1 MTASPTLT
9 PERFLAK
16 FFGEGNTLDLTQDRV
31 ARHLQPWTA
40 RVLERKSPLLLPR
53 VEKDGSLTWYALAS
67 SAQGARELR
76 EELMAAVGTSYSD
89 FRGVGARLSGA
100 DPVEAAVLSFSGP
113 FAFRLPVVNPEMKD
127 ACRRALAR
135 MLKLHDSRPRR
146 QGHQARIPGLILRD
160 LELALRQQDRE
171 AADSS
176 LDELRA
182 GGHVD
187 GLNLR
192 FLQVRCHEA
201 FGEWSSIEEE
211 VEEGTLLAVRRPAR
225 VTQAL
230 LRAVYQLELA
240 DFEDQLRASDALAHF
255 EAAVQTRIQP
265 LMETRAGMPA
275 PDVAKLFMLKAAASG
290 DPQLRDSLL
299 EGAVVAGVD
308 KVYLRALAEL
318 VPDRAPTAPSSED
331 EATEAFLLGDK
342 DLAFELL
349 VEGGGGNRRMAM
361 LLQCALEI
369 GSFRAAELALAEV
382 EKLGQDER
390 TALDAHT
397 WLSAHLHELEE
408 RYTAPAIGVPSD
420 WLDWVGLAAS
430 GALDDN
436 KALELARQGAAEWS
450 LHELE
455 SRPGDVTKLAA
466 AVLDIEGPGKRQL
479 RLALPHLQEFLLS
492 RDEVGPSLKPILRSL
507 LELYALDDAQSPST
521 WRAASEI
528 LAALVRCSLTDEE
541 YAGAIDLLEV
551 LLGDALPLELVDDSL
566 DLLEALVVLAPG
578 RPETVRASA
587 FVHGGLQRWWE
598 RLGHAQVEL
607 FNQLGRELGTGVVL
621 AVPREQQ
628 ESGEPAGL
636 GRLEAKTVALYSLNE
651 RALARVQATLQK
663 VVEGVR
669 VLAFSD
675 RAGGSDALRSAAR
688 SADVFLI
695 VTGAAKHA
703 ATEYIEANRGKGL
716 LTLRSHAKGS
726 ASMLR
731 ALEEAPAPA

>member
-1 MTASPTLT
+1 MTTSPTLT

-16 FFGEGNTLDLTQDRV
+16 FFGEGNALDLTQDRV

-40 RVLERKSPLLLPR
+40 RVLERKSPLILPR
-53 VEKDGSLTWYALAS
+53 AQEDGSLTWYALAS

-76 EELMAAVGTSYSD
+76 EELMAAVGPSYSD
-89 FRGVGARLSGA
+89 FRGVGARLNGA

-113 FAFRLPVVNPEMKD
+113 LAFRLPVVDPELKD
-127 ACRRALAR
+127 ACRGALAR
-135 MLKLHDSRPRR
+135 MLKLHDGRPRR
-146 QGHQARIPGLILRD
+146 QASETRIPGLILRD

-171 AADSS
+171 AADST

-192 FLQVRCHEA
+192 FLEVRCHEV
-201 FGEWSSIEEE
+201 FCEWSAIAEE

-240 DFEDQLRASDALAHF
+240 EFEGQLRGTDALAHF
-255 EAAVQTRIQP
+255 EATVQTRIQP

-275 PDVAKLFMLKAAASG
+275 PDVAKLFMLKAAANR

-299 EGAVVAGVD
+299 EGALVAGVD
-308 KVYLRALAEL
+308 KVYLRALADL
-318 VPDRAPTAPSSED
+318 VPNNAPTPPASED
-331 EATEAFLLGDK
+331 QATEAFQLGDK
-342 DLAFELL
+342 DQAFELL
-349 VEGGGGNRRMAM
+349 LQGGGGKGRIAM
-361 LLQCALEI
+361 LLQCALAI

-382 EKLGQDER
+382 EKLGKDER
-390 TALDAHT
+390 KAVAEHA
-397 WLSAHLHELEE
+397 WLSAYLRELEE
-408 RYTAPAIGVPSD
+408 RYTAPSIGVPAD
-420 WLDWVGLAAS
+420 WLDWLGLAAS

-436 KALELARQGAAEWS
+436 KALEFARQGSAEWS
-450 LHELE
+450 LDELE

-466 AVLDIEGPGKRQL
+466 AVLDIEGSGKQQL
-479 RLALPHLQEFLLS
+479 RLALPHLQDFLLS
-492 RDEVGPSLKPILRSL
+492 RDEVSPSLKPLLRSI
-507 LELYALDDAQSPST
+507 LELYALDDAQSLST

-528 LAALVRCSLTDEE
+528 LTALVRCGLTDEE
-541 YAGAIDLLEV
+541 YVGAIDLLEV
-551 LLGDALPLELVDDSL
+551 LLGAALPLELVDDSL
-566 DLLEALVVLAPG
+566 DLLETLVVLAPG
-578 RPETVRASA
+578 HPETVRAFA
-587 FVHGGLQRWWE
+587 FVHGCLRRWWE

-621 AVPREQQ
+621 AVPKEQQ
-628 ESGEPAGL
+628 ESDVPVGL
-636 GRLEAKTVALYSLNE
+636 RRFEAKTVALYSLNE
-651 RALARVQATLQK
+651 KALDRVQVTLQK
-663 VVEGVR
+663 VVKGIR

-675 RAGGSDALRSAAR
+675 KAGGSDAVRSAAR
-688 SADVFLI
+688 NADVFLI

-703 ATEYIEANRGKGL
+703 ATEFIEANRGKGL
-716 LTLRSHAKGS
+716 LTIRSHAKGS

-731 ALEEAPAPA
+731 ALEKAPAPA